1 MGFLL
6 LYIML
11 KETEDQFETELYLN
25 IDDLVPHDHLLRK
38 IAKNIDFRFI
48 EAKTKDLYSTTGRPG
63 IHPVI
68 LFKMLF
74 IGYLFGIR
82 SERQLVKEIEVNL
95 AYRWFLGFGF
105 RDKIP
110 HSSTLSQN
118 RRRRFTESTIYQEIF
133 DEIVW
138 QAMNK
143 GMVDGKT
150 LYTDSTHLKANA
162 NKNKYTKEQA
172 VEASKSYLNELEEAV
187 NADRKANNKDDLPP
201 SDNAPKNKEIK
212 VSTTDKESG
221 YMVRDGKPKGFF
233 YLDHRTV
240 DSKYNIITDSYVTPA
255 NIHDSRVY
263 LDRLDHQ
270 RNRFGFKVRH
280 VGLDAGYMTAH
291 ICKGL
296 TDRDIY
302 GVIPYRAKPHRKGY
316 FYIKEFSYDKDKNV
330 YICPNGLELKYRTTN
345 RGGNR
350 EYVSDGLVCTE
361 CKYLSKCTSSSNHQR
376 VITRHVWQDSVD
388 IIYSNRL
395 SEKGKKI
402 YGRRKETVERSF
414 ADAKELHGHRYAR
427 MRGIR
432 KVFEQCLLSAA
443 VQNMKKI
450 ALVLSYLLL
459 YFEGIL
465 GTGVNTE
472 KNRLSAAI

>member
-1 MGFLL
+1 
-6 LYIML
+6 ML
-11 KETEDQFETELYLN
+11 KETEDQFQTELYLN
-25 IDDLVPHDHLLRK
+25 IDDLVPKDHLLRK
-38 IAKNIDFRFI
+38 IAKSIDFRFI

-63 IHPVI
+63 INPVI

-110 HSSTLSQN
+110 HYSTLSQN
-118 RRRRFTESTIYQEIF
+118 RRRRFTESTIYHEIF

-162 NKNKYTKEQA
+162 NKNKYTKQQA
-172 VEASKSYLNELEEAV
+172 TDSAKSYLAELEEAV
-187 NADRKANNKDDLPP
+187 NADRQANDKDSLPP
-201 SDNAPKNKEIK
+201 SDGTSGSREIK
-212 VSTTDKESG
+212 VSTTDKDSG

-270 RNRFGFKVRH
+270 RGKFGFNVRH

-296 TDRDIY
+296 LERDIY

-316 FYIKEFSYDKDKNV
+316 FYIKEFDYDKAKDV
-330 YICPNGLELKYRTTN
+330 YTCPNGLELKYRTTN

-350 EYVSDGLVCTE
+350 EYVSDGAVCIGCE
-361 CKYLSKCTSSSNHQR
+361 DLCKCTSSRNHQR
-376 VITRHVWQDSVD
+376 VITRHVWQDAVD
-388 IIYSNRL
+388 AVYSNRL
-395 SEKGKKI
+395 TEKGKKI

-427 MRGIR
+427 MRGIG

-450 ALVLSYLLL
+450 ALVLSYLFI
-459 YFEGIL
+459 YFREMLEIWVISDENQFL
-465 GTGVNTE
+465 
-472 KNRLSAAI
+472 AAI

>member
-1 MGFLL
+1 
-6 LYIML
+6 ML
-11 KETEDQFETELYLN
+11 KNTEDQFETELYLN
-25 IDDLVPHDHLLRK
+25 IDDLVPKDHLLRK
-38 IAKNIDFRFI
+38 IAKSIDFRFI

-110 HSSTLSQN
+110 HYSTLSQN

-138 QAMNK
+138 QAMSR

-162 NKNKYTKEQA
+162 NKNKYTKQQA
-172 VEASKSYLNELEEAV
+172 AESAKSYLGELEEAV
-187 NADRKANNKDDLPP
+187 NADRRDNGKDDLPP
-201 SDNAPKNKEIK
+201 SDSAPKSREIK
-212 VSTTDKESG
+212 VSTTDKDSG

-240 DSKYNIITDSYVTPA
+240 DGKYNIITDSHVTPA

-263 LDRLDHQ
+263 LDRLDYQ
-270 RNRFGFKVRH
+270 RQKFGFSVKH

-291 ICKGL
+291 ICNGL
-296 TDRDIY
+296 VDRDIF
-302 GVIPYRAKPHRKGY
+302 GVIPYRAKPHRKGT
-316 FYIKEFSYDKDKNV
+316 FYIKDFRYDKEKNV
-330 YICPNGLELKYRTTN
+330 YICPNGLELRYRTTN

-350 EYVSDGLVCTE
+350 EYVSDGTVCATCE
-361 CKYLSKCTSSSNHQR
+361 YLSKCTSSQSHQR
-376 VITRHVWQDSVD
+376 VITHHVWHDSVEA
-388 IIYSNRL
+388 IYSNRL
-395 SEKGKKI
+395 SDKGKKI
-402 YGRRKETVERSF
+402 YSRRKETVERSF

-427 MRGIR
+427 MRGIA

-450 ALVLSYLLL
+450 ALVLSSLCV
-459 YFEGIL
+459 YFMEIINIKIIMG
-465 GTGVNTE
+465 E
-472 KNRLSAAI
+472 KRHSYAK